1 MTKIKKGTQVM
12 SFIDELKFN
21 EAGLIPAIAQ
31 DADNGQVLM
40 VAWMNREAVSN
51 TLEKRLAHYYSRS
64 RKKQW
69 LKGESSGHTQK
80 VIEIRTDCDSDV
92 LLLKIKQEGG
102 ACHVG
107 YRSCFFKLLQ
117 EDGSV
122 AEDGQKLFNPE
133 DVYGK

>member
-1 MTKIKKGTQVM
+1 M
-12 SFIDELKFN
+12 
-21 EAGLIPAIAQ
+21 PAIAQ

-80 VIEIRTDCDSDV
+80 VLEIRTDCDSDV

-117 EDGSV
+117 EDGSI